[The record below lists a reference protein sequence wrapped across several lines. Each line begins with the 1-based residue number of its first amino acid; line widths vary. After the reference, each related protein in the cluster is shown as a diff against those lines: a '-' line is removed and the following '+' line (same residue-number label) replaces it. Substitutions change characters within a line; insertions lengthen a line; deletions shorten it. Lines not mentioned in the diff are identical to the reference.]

1 MLDTYKELEPVLYGE
16 NAIKHLPLG
25 PTFRNHWH
33 DRIEMLYVTHGS
45 FQLQLGD
52 EQMILLPGQ
61 LAVIS
66 PRVLHTGTVLSED
79 SCGHVIMFDVEKFF
93 NGAAASEKYLLPVCK
108 GESVFSGVIS
118 DPETTEKFE
127 QLCNAVTGQIHPLYT
142 IGLVYQ
148 LFGLLYQNCASSG
161 RVLHSVDPR
170 FAEVLDFVNAHY
182 TEKIS
187 AQTISQRF
195 SYNKSYFCRRFKEIS
210 GMTVTEYIQILRIER
225 AQKLLKST
233 QMPIADMAWSC
244 GFADAPH
251 FTRCF
256 KKQTGMTPKQFR
268 RAGPAP
274 DSSLSG
280 RQ

>member
-79 SCGHVIMFDVEKFF
+79 SCGHVYVIMFDVEKLF

-118 DPETTEKFE
+118 DPEPRKNSSSCVMRLPDRPIRCTRSDWCISCSGFCIRTAPAADGY
-127 QLCNAVTGQIHPLYT
+127 CTVWIP
-142 IGLVYQ
+142 GL
-148 LFGLLYQNCASSG
+148 
-161 RVLHSVDPR
+161 PR
-170 FAEVLDFVNAHY
+170 
-182 TEKIS
+182 
-187 AQTISQRF
+187 
-195 SYNKSYFCRRFKEIS
+195 CW
-210 GMTVTEYIQILRIER
+210 IL
-225 AQKLLKST
+225 
-233 QMPIADMAWSC
+233 
-244 GFADAPH
+244 
-251 FTRCF
+251 
-256 KKQTGMTPKQFR
+256 
-268 RAGPAP
+268 
-274 DSSLSG
+274 
-280 RQ
+280 